1 MAGVRI
7 SNLPAATTPL
17 TGAEL
22 IPVVQGGTTKQ
33 AALSSAANYNQAAS
47 IAALRLL
54 NSTGAA
60 RPTVITLAQNYVA
73 GDGGGIFRLDA
84 SDTTSADNNGTIIVD
99 AAGNRWKRQWSG
111 PLNANWFGNLATG
124 FTTAVQSAITVAGTY
139 GTVEIP
145 YGSYSLTGTLTLLTG
160 QTLIGIGGR
169 PTITRAFAG
178 TMINAS
184 AAVTNLTNLDIR
196 GAGATYSNTTTDI
209 AVLYSNGSNYYQSM
223 TNVWIIDNAGPCIS
237 FSASDAG
244 SMSKF
249 VGCIFQRTTVTNP
262 AVVLP
267 TSLDTV
273 GYREFYDCRGGGS
286 WLLRFNSGINTKI
299 IGGDCVNLDFSG
311 SDGVSLRAVVNGVR
325 IATGGANFTVYGN
338 DSAIV
343 GCVIAGPGVIT
354 GAASRNNI
362 SGNVLQA
369 GQTWTDNSTATGTNM
384 NIIDYAFYDLSAAS
398 PTTEWGA
405 DSVAPALGNGTLST
419 YVTRQGRALKID
431 ILLTMGSTTTFG
443 TGNWYFKL
451 PAPFS
456 TWVAAA
462 AANGSV
468 RMLDNTTAWFV
479 GTSHV
484 AAGANKIYIYPDN
497 SGGQVS
503 STVPFTWAQNDTL
516 ALSIE
521 YILA

>member
-1 MAGVRI
+1 MADVKI
-7 SNLPAATTPL
+7 SQLPAAATPL

-22 IPVVQGGTTKQ
+22 LPVVQSGVTKQ
-33 AALSSAANYNQAAS
+33 APLGSAFNYSQSAS
-47 IAALRLL
+47 IAALRLR
-54 NSTGAA
+54 TGTGTS
-60 RPTVITLAQNYVA
+60 RPTIVAVAQNYVA
-73 GDGGGIFRLDA
+73 GDGGGIFRLD
-84 SDTTSADNNGTIIVD
+84 STDTTSADNNGTIIVD
-99 AAGNRWKRQWSG
+99 ASGARWKRQWSG

-273 GYREFYDCRGGGS
+273 GYRDFYDCRGGGS

-299 IGGDCVNLDFSG
+299 LGGDCVNLDFSG
-311 SDGVSLRAVVNGVR
+311 SEGVSLRAVINGVR
-325 IATGGANFTVYGN
+325 IATGGSALTVYGN

-369 GQTWTDNSTATGTNM
+369 GQTWTDNSTSTGTNV
-384 NIIDYAFYDLSAAS
+384 NTIDYASYTPAI
-398 PTTEWGA
+398 TWGA
-405 DSVAPALGNGTLST
+405 DGTQPVLGDGVLTSR
-419 YVTRQGRALKID
+419 VTRQGRVLSID
-431 ILLTMGSTTTFG
+431 IFLTAGSTTTFG
-443 TGNWYFKL
+443 TSNWYFEISAASFPPWNASHL
-451 PAPFS
+451 AIGTVRILDSGTSWFIG
-456 TWVAAA
+456 TAWVAQGTRKIYMSTSSSGSQINPSAPMTW
-462 AANGSV
+462 AANDS
-468 RMLDNTTAWFV
+468 
-479 GTSHV
+479 
-484 AAGANKIYIYPDN
+484 
-497 SGGQVS
+497 
-503 STVPFTWAQNDTL
+503 L
-516 ALSIE
+516 ALHIE
-521 YILA
+521 YEIS